1 VSRSEIEHVP
11 VLSEVLMSL
20 VDPRP
25 GETVVD
31 ATVGHGGHAELL
43 AGAIGSG
50 GRFIGLDI
58 DESNLA
64 RARSR
69 VEKAMAGKSSPSL
82 HWVRAN
88 FSELGSVLDELG
100 VSRVDVI
107 LADLGVSTDQLL
119 DSSRGFTFSEDGPLD
134 MRIDQRL
141 ETTAADVVNRL
152 EENELADLIFH
163 SSQERFSRRI
173 AKRICEARRE
183 KRIRTVSELVGIVCS
198 AMGVSGSFSRHRIHP
213 ATRTFLALRMAVN
226 HELEHLQELLEYA
239 PRRLSVGGRLAVISF
254 HSGEDRIVKQN
265 FLDRKRDGVYEIRTK
280 KPVQAS
286 SEETLRNPRARS
298 AKLRVALRLAS
309 AQGSA

>member
-1 VSRSEIEHVP
+1 MSRSEIEHVP
-11 VLSEVLMSL
+11 VLSEPLMLL

-31 ATVGHGGHAELL
+31 ATVGHGGHSGLL
-43 AGAIGSG
+43 AGAIGSA
-50 GRFIGLDI
+50 GRLIGLDM
-58 DESNLA
+58 DEGNLA
-64 RARSR
+64 RARDR
-69 VEKAMAGKSSPSL
+69 VEKAMAGKPNPRSD
-82 HWVRAN
+82 WIRAN
-88 FSELGSVLDELG
+88 FAELESVLAELG
-100 VSRVDVI
+100 VNSVDVI

-119 DSSRGFTFSEDGPLD
+119 DSSRGFSFGEDGPLD

-141 ETTAADVVNRL
+141 ETTAADLVNRL
-152 EENELADLIFH
+152 GENELSDLIFN

-183 KRIRTVSELVGIVCS
+183 KRIRTVSELVRIVCS
-198 AMGVSGSFSRHRIHP
+198 AMGVSGHSPQHRIHP

-226 HELEHLQELLEYA
+226 HELENLEQLLDAA
-239 PRRLSVGGRLAVISF
+239 PKRLSVGGRLAVISF

-286 SEETLRNPRARS
+286 SEEIQRNPRARS

-309 AQGSA
+309 VQGEA